1 MNIACAGKEDRQ
13 SSMGKQKKRHSYN
26 APCSTSRL
34 GRRVKRSSWST
45 APLAIVLIWLGS
57 STSTIRGLAGAVI
70 HSNAFSGLPLPLPTA
85 PKRSKPCDL
94 RGKDVFCI
102 VRSPATS
109 VRSVLQVHSI
119 TLSSAPDSP
128 SLHSMPFTLAF
139 STLGDSWPGI
149 VRARHCETT
158 SPKR

>member
-1 MNIACAGKEDRQ
+1 MVKHE
-13 SSMGKQKKRHSYN
+13 MRHSYY

-70 HSNAFSGLPLPLPTA
+70 HSNAFSGLPLPLPTP

-102 VRSPATS
+102 VRTPATS
-109 VRSVLQVHSI
+109 VPRVLQVHSI
-119 TLSSAPDSP
+119 DLSSAPDAA
-128 SLHSMPFTLAF
+128 SLHSMPFILHIGGMICTPKTVQCVLSREQGQRNHVFQSVFLF
-139 STLGDSWPGI
+139 SFFNP
-149 VRARHCETT
+149 
-158 SPKR
+158 

>member
-1 MNIACAGKEDRQ
+1 MNIAWAGKEDMQRI
-13 SSMGKQKKRHSYN
+13 MGKQEEVHSYN

-57 STSTIRGLAGAVI
+57 STSTITGLAGAVI

-85 PKRSKPCDL
+85 PKRSKPCVL

-102 VRSPATS
+102 VRSPSTS
-109 VRSVLQVHSI
+109 VPRVLQVHSS
-119 TLSSAPDSP
+119 TLSSALDAP
-128 SLHSMPFTLAF
+128 SLHSIPFTLSF
-139 STLGDSWPGI
+139 STL
-149 VRARHCETT
+149 
-158 SPKR
+158 